1 MSIEYRLAC
10 LSPYYHHTIL
20 QSCKAHGAADSNTI
34 QGGQVITF
42 NTRLKAGLLFPLGH
56 FPAERLFRPFQNQ
69 SQNRKKLAVTS
80 VCKTHR
86 Q

>member
-42 NTRLKAGLLFPLGH
+42 NTRLKAGLLFPLGN
-56 FPAERLFRPFQNQ
+56 FPAAGLFCPFQKAK
-69 SQNRKKLAVTS
+69 SKHKKIKK
-80 VCKTHR
+80 C